1 MAAFDEN
8 LVNIVG
14 DIMISAGALAYLGSF
29 TVSGDDGSDSMTL
42 STQ

>member
-29 TVSGDDGSDSMTL
+29 TVSG
-42 STQ
+42 